1 MQIEM
6 IVDGQYKLK
15 LDVPASNVAELRE
28 KLSAFKMLC
37 NKLKHEDLVITSEM
51 IKERPLLIPAIKEI
65 LEDSKD
71 KNQLQ
76 IAANSFG
83 YISKIMKVIKGE

>member
-1 MQIEM
+1 MIIEM
-6 IVDGQYKLK
+6 IVDEQYKLK
-15 LDVPASNVAELRE
+15 LDVPAQNITELRE

-37 NKLKHEDLVITSEM
+37 NKLKHEDLVIASEM

-65 LEDSKD
+65 LEDSKN

-76 IAANSFG
+76 IAANSLG